1 MGRARPLSSS
11 RRYASVVADDI
22 LPEDEPAPLRERMPV
37 YLRLFAAGLAGAV
50 LIGLALGFLTG
61 AGAVSGIGYTFIGV
75 GTLLLLVGGA
85 RGGGYSNIGL
95 GAVEAIVG
103 GRNRSSDD
111 YEHNEALRRGA
122 VHQRRDPRERLRKG
136 LRPPPNPSAFWQSVA
151 GFVFIGLGVFLT
163 LSFV

>member
-1 MGRARPLSSS
+1 MSPAG
-11 RRYASVVADDI
+11 RYASNAVPDETRPDDQF
-22 LPEDEPAPLRERMPV
+22 PPLRERMPV
-37 YLRLFAAGLAGAV
+37 YLRLFAFGLAGGAV
-50 LIGLALGFLTG
+50 IGAA
-61 AGAVSGIGYTFIGV
+61 AGLFTDAGPVSGIGYTFIAV

-122 VHQRRDPRERLRKG
+122 VNQRRDPMERLRKG
-136 LRPPPNPSAFWQSVA
+136 LRPPANPSAFWQSVA
-151 GFVFIGLGVFLT
+151 GFVYIGLGVVLT
-163 LSFV
+163 LAFL

>member
-1 MGRARPLSSS
+1 MPDDTLS
-11 RRYASVVADDI
+11 AEEF
-22 LPEDEPAPLRERMPV
+22 PPLRERMPV
-37 YLRLFAAGLAGAV
+37 YLRLFAAGLAGAA
-50 LIGLALGFLTG
+50 LIGLVLGFLTG
-61 AGAVSGIGYTFIGV
+61 AGPVSGIGYTFIGV

-122 VHQRRDPRERLRKG
+122 VNQRRDPMERLRKG
-136 LRPPPNPSAFWQSVA
+136 LRPPANPSAFWQSVA
-151 GFVFIGLGVFLT
+151 GFVYIGLGVAIT
-163 LSFV
+163 LSFI